1 MINEE
6 NTMMT
11 IEDAKF
17 YITSQGGCISTKGF
31 FKDNL
36 TTKDGNI
43 DVWEDEASALRSI
56 EIVRETW
63 ENNLANKK
71 KAVKLTDDSFIHL
84 YERWIK
90 GLEKDLKW
98 LDTCVV
104 KELRYN
110 NGMND
115 TVGKNYIANKGRDTL
130 RKIVAVSPRVVLTE
144 CKYKDI
150 GWRYELWPT
159 EPTETWLN
167 FSYTAVKVADFD
179 LF

>member
-1 MINEE
+1 MSK
-6 NTMMT
+6 
-11 IEDAKF
+11 KF

-36 TTKDGNI
+36 TTKDGNV

-63 ENNLANKK
+63 ENNLANKN
-71 KAVKLTDDSFIHL
+71 KAVKGPDPFEHL

-110 NGMND
+110 
-115 TVGKNYIANKGRDTL
+115 
-130 RKIVAVSPRVVLTE
+130 
-144 CKYKDI
+144 
-150 GWRYELWPT
+150 
-159 EPTETWLN
+159 
-167 FSYTAVKVADFD
+167 
-179 LF
+179 

>member
-1 MINEE
+1 MSKE
-6 NTMMT
+6 
-11 IEDAKF
+11 F

-43 DVWEDEASALRSI
+43 DVWEDEASALKSI
-56 EIVRETW
+56 ETVRRTW

-71 KAVKLTDDSFIHL
+71 RAVTAPDQDSFIYL

-104 KELRYN
+104 KEL
-110 NGMND
+110 
-115 TVGKNYIANKGRDTL
+115 
-130 RKIVAVSPRVVLTE
+130 
-144 CKYKDI
+144 
-150 GWRYELWPT
+150 
-159 EPTETWLN
+159 
-167 FSYTAVKVADFD
+167 
-179 LF
+179 

>member
-1 MINEE
+1 MSK
-6 NTMMT
+6 
-11 IEDAKF
+11 KF

-43 DVWEDEASALRSI
+43 DVWEDEASALKSI
-56 EIVRETW
+56 ETVRRTW

-71 KAVKLTDDSFIHL
+71 RAVTAPDQDSFIYL

-104 KELRYN
+104 KEL
-110 NGMND
+110 
-115 TVGKNYIANKGRDTL
+115 
-130 RKIVAVSPRVVLTE
+130 
-144 CKYKDI
+144 
-150 GWRYELWPT
+150 
-159 EPTETWLN
+159 
-167 FSYTAVKVADFD
+167 
-179 LF
+179 

>member
-1 MINEE
+1 MSKE
-6 NTMMT
+6 
-11 IEDAKF
+11 F

-63 ENNLANKK
+63 ENNLANKN
-71 KAVKLTDDSFIHL
+71 KAVKGPDPFEHL

-110 NGMND
+110 
-115 TVGKNYIANKGRDTL
+115 
-130 RKIVAVSPRVVLTE
+130 
-144 CKYKDI
+144 
-150 GWRYELWPT
+150 
-159 EPTETWLN
+159 
-167 FSYTAVKVADFD
+167 
-179 LF
+179 

>member
-1 MINEE
+1 MSKE
-6 NTMMT
+6 
-11 IEDAKF
+11 F

-104 KELRYN
+104 KELCYN
-110 NGMND
+110 KSMSHIEEQLTEIASKFLNMKSLKISND
-115 TVGKNYIANKGRDTL
+115 DSKDFKE
-130 RKIVAVSPRVVLTE
+130 VAVWEVAEALEKAYALGIERGSP
-144 CKYKDI
+144 K
-150 GWRYELWPT
+150 WRKKLDALRYSSLEKGSLP
-159 EPTETWLN
+159 
-167 FSYTAVKVADFD
+167 AM
-179 LF
+179 